1 MPDNNNQRFR
11 TIVSTVLGIAPEQ
24 VQDQLNPDSVDT
36 WDSLNHINLI
46 AALEQEFGIV
56 LPAGSMSANQ
66 SVRGLKTLLTEHG
79 VEI

>member
-1 MPDNNNQRFR
+1 MPDSNDQRFR
-11 TIVSTVLGIAPEQ
+11 GIIATVLGIEPAK

-46 AALEQEFGIV
+46 AALEQEFGIM
-56 LPAGSMSANQ
+56 LPAGSLAANQ
-66 SVRGLKTLLTEHG
+66 SVRGLRTMLVEHG